1 MFKLLISKSA
11 EKDLSKLDN
20 NSYNLITSWLKR
32 NIDGCED
39 PRIHGKRLK
48 GNLTS
53 FWRYRVGDYRIL
65 CTINDKE
72 LIVLAVRIGHR
83 RDVYDI

>member
-1 MFKLLISKSA
+1 MFKLLFTKSA
-11 EKDLSKLDN
+11 EKDLSKLDD
-20 NSYNLITSWLKR
+20 NSYYLITSWLRK

-39 PRIHGKRLK
+39 PRVHGKRLK
-48 GNLTS
+48 SNLKA

-65 CTINDKE
+65 CTINDQE